1 MENKIFNALTWFCTF
16 GIILFGLFI
25 IFVANYGI
33 ASRNIILIILES
45 IATIIAGCLFRY
57 AATSFYDY
65 CDEGEE
71 EEKEKE

>member
-1 MENKIFNALTWFCTF
+1 MESKIFNALTWFCTF

-33 ASRNIILIILES
+33 ASRNIFLIILES
-45 IATIIAGCLFRY
+45 IATIIAGGLFKC
-57 AATSFYDY
+57 AVTLFYNY
-65 CDEGEE
+65 WDEDK

>member
-1 MENKIFNALTWFCTF
+1 MDSKVFNALAWFCSL

-33 ASRNIILIILES
+33 ASRNLILIILES
-45 IATIIAGCLFRY
+45 IVTIIAGGLFKC
-57 AATSFYDY
+57 AVTSFYNY
-65 CDEGEE
+65 CDEDE